1 MPVAGAK
8 PTASCVYG
16 MPATCSDGPEAA
28 GCAFEGISHRDGS
41 VRADPILGAVA
52 CHEILTRDGE
62 VNDTVEPLEA
72 VLTVLARYVTQPMA
86 S

>member
-1 MPVAGAK
+1 MECQLLAPTVPK
-8 PTASCVYG
+8 P
-16 MPATCSDGPEAA
+16 P

-41 VRADPILGAVA
+41 VRADLILGAAA
-52 CHEILTRDGE
+52 CHEILTRNGE
-62 VNDTVEPLEA
+62 VNDNVEHLEA

>member
-16 MPATCSDGPEAA
+16 MPATCS
-28 GCAFEGISHRDGS
+28 EG
-41 VRADPILGAVA
+41 PILGAAA
-52 CHEILTRDGE
+52 CHEILTRNGE
-62 VNDTVEPLEA
+62 VNDNVEHLEA